1 MLVLDVLLVVDE
13 GEVLEV
19 VLLLVVEGSVLV
31 VVVLEE
37 VVPVEVFEVGTVLP
51 VVFEFG
57 TELTKVGNVLALPVG
72 VTVLPL

>member
-1 MLVLDVLLVVDE
+1 VLVLDVLLVVDE

-31 VVVLEE
+31 VVLEE
-37 VVPVEVFEVGTVLP
+37 VVPVDVFEGGMVLL